1 MNLDEL
7 RSVQNKER
15 QKDSLQHLRDSF
27 YEDVGQYVADLKAQR
42 DRAAEEADDPF
53 SNPEV
58 GRLTDEIETAEEVVE
73 AVYERRMGKI
83 VKRASL
89 AAAGM
94 PSDEEGLT
102 TEEKELFADIVD
114 RIEANKGRVL
124 DVLAGDGDAAS
135 GGGTDDAA
143 PPTDPSAADDG
154 GVNAADLM
162 GDGADAASDPD
173 PAPPDPTSDAG
184 SDVPDPVAEAERQ
197 RAAADDGADATGA
210 ETTDSASDD
219 PVSAGAEPPTD
230 GVPTDPDAPSEAPP
244 VSDTA
249 SNVADPDSSDGPAP
263 TGRDP
268 AADETVAD
276 GEWDGGD
283 APGGSAAGGGSG
295 VAPET
300 DRATVRITQ
309 DVGQILGVD
318 EREYDLTAE
327 DVVTLPEQNVEPLVQ
342 RDAAERLD

>member
-15 QKDSLQHLRDSF
+15 QKDSLQHLHDSF

-102 TEEKELFADIVD
+102 TEEKELFSDIVD
-114 RIEANKGRVL
+114 RIESNKGRVL
-124 DVLAGDGDAAS
+124 DVLAGEDAAS
-135 GGGTDDAA
+135 GDAKTAPDD
-143 PPTDPSAADDG
+143 PTPDPSTADDG
-154 GVNAADLM
+154 GVSAADLM
-162 GDGADAASDPD
+162 GDGPDVADGASDLES
-173 PAPPDPTSDAG
+173 PPEPG
-184 SDVPDPVAEAERQ
+184 NGVPDPVAEAERQ
-197 RAAADDGADATGA
+197 RASADGPDEADPGAVDADPSDAGTPADAPTASGPA
-210 ETTDSASDD
+210 TAPDPAGTADTDAPRRDSA
-219 PVSAGAEPPTD
+219 G
-230 GVPTDPDAPSEAPP
+230 
-244 VSDTA
+244 
-249 SNVADPDSSDGPAP
+249 
-263 TGRDP
+263 
-268 AADETVAD
+268 DETVAD
-276 GEWDGGD
+276 GEWVGED
-283 APGGSAAGGGSG
+283 ASSAGPADAAASE
-295 VAPET
+295 VAADT
-300 DRATVRITQ
+300 DRVTVRITQ

>member
-102 TEEKELFADIVD
+102 TEEKELFGDIVD

-124 DVLAGDGDAAS
+124 DVLAGEDAAEP
-135 GGGTDDAA
+135 GGAVPDDTSTEPA
-143 PPTDPSAADDG
+143 PDSSPADDG
-154 GVNAADLM
+154 GVSAADLM
-162 GDGADAASDPD
+162 GDGADAAEAASDPD
-173 PAPPDPTSDAG
+173 PTSEPG
-184 SDVPDPVAEAERQ
+184 TDVSEPVAEAERQ
-197 RAAADDGADATGA
+197 RAAASDPDEPDAGAVDAEPADA
-210 ETTDSASDD
+210 EPTTD
-219 PVSAGAEPPTD
+219 T
-230 GVPTDPDAPSEAPP
+230 PDAP
-244 VSDTA
+244 
-249 SNVADPDSSDGPAP
+249 DPATDPGP
-263 TGRDP
+263 TGPVDATD
-268 AADETVAD
+268 AARREPPNDETVAD
-276 GEWDGGD
+276 DEWVGGD
-283 APGGSAAGGGSG
+283 GVSPDGPADAAASE
-295 VAPET
+295 VAGDT
-300 DRATVRITQ
+300 DRVTVRITQ

-342 RDAAERLD
+342 RDAAARLA

>member
-15 QKDSLQHLRDSF
+15 RKDSLQRLRDSF

-83 VKRASL
+83 VKRASF

-124 DVLAGDGDAAS
+124 DVLAGEDAAS
-135 GGGTDDAA
+135 GDA
-143 PPTDPSAADDG
+143 PGDPTPDPSTADDG
-154 GVNAADLM
+154 GVSAADLM
-162 GDGADAASDPD
+162 GDDPDVADGASDPES
-173 PAPPDPTSDAG
+173 PPEPG
-184 SDVPDPVAEAERQ
+184 NGVPDPVAEAERQ
-197 RAAADDGADATGA
+197 RASADGPDEADPGAVDADPSDARTPADAPTASGPA
-210 ETTDSASDD
+210 VAPDPAGTADTDAPGRDSA
-219 PVSAGAEPPTD
+219 G
-230 GVPTDPDAPSEAPP
+230 
-244 VSDTA
+244 
-249 SNVADPDSSDGPAP
+249 
-263 TGRDP
+263 
-268 AADETVAD
+268 DETVAD
-276 GEWDGGD
+276 GEWVGEGASSAGPAD
-283 APGGSAAGGGSG
+283 AAASE
-295 VAPET
+295 VAADT
-300 DRATVRITQ
+300 DRVTVRITQ

-342 RDAAERLD
+342 RDAAKRLD